1 MPQQI
6 NLIDP
11 SLQPPPQRLSPALLL
26 VTLGLGV
33 SVVASHF
40 VWEKMWLA
48 HELAAATA
56 SAPVEQEAG
65 ADVSASAPDTT
76 ALDRLAQREA
86 LRDLLRQQV
95 AMPDGSATLIADI
108 LRVLPDQVWLTELEL
123 GAQRSLRISG
133 GTLDTAGF
141 GLLSTRLTSVAAL
154 QGIPLH
160 TVRLQ
165 PQPTQGGDGEPAA
178 APQSQLFVLASTPA
192 GVAAFEPGA
201 GAGANR

>member
-11 SLQPPPQRLSPALLL
+11 TLLPPPQRLSPAVLL
-26 VTLGLGV
+26 VLLGV
-33 SVVASHF
+33 SVAAVMGHF
-40 VWEKMWLA
+40 AWEKVSLTRA
-48 HELAAATA
+48 LAAATA
-56 SAPVEQEAG
+56 GAPAEPVAG
-65 ADVSASAPDTT
+65 ADAAAQAPDTT
-76 ALDRLAQREA
+76 APDRLAQREA

-95 AMPDGSATLIADI
+95 AMPEGSAALIADM
-108 LRVLPDQVWLTELEL
+108 LRALPEQVWLTELEL
-123 GAQRSLRISG
+123 GAQRSLRLSG

-141 GLLSTRLTSVAAL
+141 GLLSTRLTAIAAL
-154 QGIPLH
+154 QGLPLH